1 MATSPA
7 VYAQPKSQR
16 STRTPIFLLGIGMA
30 MFAFIAVFVIGA
42 VLSRQGTA
50 QRQVEVVVAARDI
63 QARQLITPD
72 LVTLAPVP
80 VAAVQPGAILKLGDV
95 RGAAALVRIP
105 KGAVVSQNLVAV
117 SPDQIDEGSVAYLPI
132 PPGFIALTIPTNEQQ
147 GVAGYVAPGDYINVI
162 ATVNTEIF
170 NDRNPK
176 QVTKTVFTSLRVIRV
191 GPPSVAKAGQQQGV
205 ASSLTVLM
213 TECDAQYLDWMI
225 TNASLKYALL
235 SYKDYSPAPTR
246 ADPNCPSTV
255 APGVIGPRQVN
266 DRWAFTSA

>member
-42 VLSRQGTA
+42 VLSRQSTA

-72 LVTLAPVP
+72 LVTVAPVP

-117 SPDQIDEGSVAYLPI
+117 SPDQI
-132 PPGFIALTIPTNEQQ
+132 
-147 GVAGYVAPGDYINVI
+147 
-162 ATVNTEIF
+162 
-170 NDRNPK
+170 
-176 QVTKTVFTSLRVIRV
+176 
-191 GPPSVAKAGQQQGV
+191 
-205 ASSLTVLM
+205 
-213 TECDAQYLDWMI
+213 
-225 TNASLKYALL
+225 
-235 SYKDYSPAPTR
+235 
-246 ADPNCPSTV
+246 
-255 APGVIGPRQVN
+255 
-266 DRWAFTSA
+266 